1 MSHKSFALFGLGQS
15 YIQIFEKRNQ
25 LEYHYFVLT
34 QQQQQQQ
41 QQKQQKKKEQIF
53 ICRAPL
59 ILFLKIF
66 FHLMFYGRSS
76 ILVPICLNVRAY
88 LIKAGH
94 PYVLNK
100 NWHMSI
106 KFG

>member
-25 LEYHYFVLT
+25 LEYHDYFVLT

-76 ILVPICLNVRAY
+76 ILVPMFKCQGISYKGRASVCFEQK
-88 LIKAGH
+88 LT
-94 PYVLNK
+94 YVNK
-100 NWHMSI
+100 I
-106 KFG
+106 